1 MLSYLELWCCW
12 FLRCYRGTK
21 PSAELCLQ
29 WLYSFSSVCRSRS
42 PKALE
47 NALCGLWCSVLFSLV
62 TFLGNSKKL
71 TKLQPMACGNEMSNA
86 TRVQSSSD
94 TSFVMVLI
102 VINIRFSY
110 LSEGLLLVLVSRKL
124 SAFLMVKH
132 NFLWMTWEW
141 VPQQEGK
148 EFAEVTNFFSPN
160 LLTTFQSRICAD
172 IESQSWMLQAWKLM
186 MSRNIWNH

>member
-12 FLRCYRGTK
+12 FLSCYRGTK

-62 TFLGNSKKL
+62 LEIVKNWPNYSLWHAVTF
-71 TKLQPMACGNEMSNA
+71 A

-94 TSFVMVLI
+94 TSFVMVLT
-102 VINIRFSY
+102 VINIIFSY

-124 SAFLMVKH
+124 SAFLMAKQ

-148 EFAEVTNFFSPN
+148 EFAEVTIFLPQ
-160 LLTTFQSRICAD
+160 TY
-172 IESQSWMLQAWKLM
+172 
-186 MSRNIWNH
+186 